1 MVDGHD
7 EEGEK
12 ERRKSGRKEWW
23 MNGCI
28 EGWRDGG
35 MEDGSKERFW
45 IHERRGGGRGGR
57 SVVESVNLGIAAV
70 KHLIQQFIEQKKV
83 APDALL
89 GQYPEIVLVEC

>member
-89 GQYPEIVLVEC
+89 GQHPEIVLVEC